1 MPTQL
6 FVGPYAPSGKKT
18 TVLTVANTLTRG
30 CPELKRGVVSLQ
42 FSLLTSQIAEDHR
55 VDVGER
61 LRAIRTLRRA
71 TLKTVAER
79 ADLSESFLS
88 QVERGR
94 ANASVASLK
103 RIAAALGVN
112 VADLFEPN
120 GSTARP
126 RVLRR
131 ESRPDLAFGTLGRKF
146 MLTPRPL
153 ENLQVIVG
161 ELDAGGS
168 TGDEPYTHADSEEL
182 LVVLDGVVSLQLG
195 LEVFELETGDSI
207 DYRSSTPHRL
217 VNVGDGTAEVM
228 WIISP
233 PSY

>member
-1 MPTQL
+1 M
-6 FVGPYAPSGKKT
+6 
-18 TVLTVANTLTRG
+18 
-30 CPELKRGVVSLQ
+30 
-42 FSLLTSQIAEDHR
+42 TSQIAEAER

-61 LRAIRTLRRA
+61 LRAIRRLRRA
-71 TLKTVAER
+71 TLKTVADR

-94 ANASVASLK
+94 ANASVGSLK
-103 RIAAALGVN
+103 KIAAALGVN

-120 GSTARP
+120 GSTTRP

-131 ESRPDLAFGTLGRKF
+131 ETRPNLAFGSLGRKF

-153 ENLQVIVG
+153 EHLQVMVG

-168 TGDEPYTHADSEEL
+168 TGDEPYTHGDE
-182 LVVLDGVVSLQLG
+182 GVVSLQLG
-195 LEVFELETGDSI
+195 SEIFELSTGDSI

-217 VNVGDGTAEVM
+217 VNIGGDPAEVM

>member
-1 MPTQL
+1 M
-6 FVGPYAPSGKKT
+6 
-18 TVLTVANTLTRG
+18 
-30 CPELKRGVVSLQ
+30 
-42 FSLLTSQIAEDHR
+42 TSQAATDQH

-61 LRAIRTLRRA
+61 LRAIRTLRRY
-71 TLKTVAER
+71 TLKSVAER

-120 GSTARP
+120 GSTTRP

-131 ESRPDLAFGTLGRKF
+131 EARPNLAFGTLGRKF

-168 TGDEPYTHADSEEL
+168 TGDEPYTHGDSEEL
-182 LVVLDGVVSLQLG
+182 LVVLDGVLSLQLG
-195 LEVFELETGDSI
+195 SEVFELEPGDSI

-217 VNVGDGTAEVM
+217 VNVGTDPAEVM

>member
-1 MPTQL
+1 M
-6 FVGPYAPSGKKT
+6 S
-18 TVLTVANTLTRG
+18 
-30 CPELKRGVVSLQ
+30 
-42 FSLLTSQIAEDHR
+42 SQTAIDEAR

-61 LRAIRTLRRA
+61 LRAIRRVRRA
-71 TLKTVAER
+71 TLKTVADR
-79 ADLSESFLS
+79 AALSESFLS

-120 GSTARP
+120 GSASRP

-131 ESRPDLAFGTLGRKF
+131 EARPALGFGTLGRKY

-153 ENLQVIVG
+153 EHLQVILG
-161 ELDAGGS
+161 EFDAGGS
-168 TGDEPYTHADSEEL
+168 TGDEPYTHGDSEEL
-182 LVVLDGVVSLQLG
+182 LVVLAGIVSLQLG
-195 LEVFELETGDSI
+195 TEIFELSTGDSI
-207 DYRSSTPHRL
+207 DYRSSAPHRL
-217 VNVGDGTAEVM
+217 TNIGGEPAEVM

>member
-1 MPTQL
+1 M
-6 FVGPYAPSGKKT
+6 
-18 TVLTVANTLTRG
+18 
-30 CPELKRGVVSLQ
+30 
-42 FSLLTSQIAEDHR
+42 TSRTAEAEH
-55 VDVGER
+55 VDVGDR
-61 LRAIRTLRRA
+61 LRAIRRLRRA

-79 ADLSESFLS
+79 SDLSESFLS

-120 GSTARP
+120 GSIGKP

-131 ESRPDLAFGTLGRKF
+131 EARSNLAFGTLGRKF

-153 ENLQVIVG
+153 ENLQVMVG

-168 TGDEPYTHADSEEL
+168 TGDEPYTHGDSEEL
-182 LVVLDGVVSLQLG
+182 LVVIEGVVSLQLG
-195 LEVFELETGDSI
+195 SDVYELSTGDSI
-207 DYRSSTPHRL
+207 DYRSSVPHRL
-217 VNVGDGTAEVM
+217 VNIGGDPAEVM

>member
-1 MPTQL
+1 M
-6 FVGPYAPSGKKT
+6 
-18 TVLTVANTLTRG
+18 
-30 CPELKRGVVSLQ
+30 
-42 FSLLTSQIAEDHR
+42 TSQATVEESR

-61 LRAIRTLRRA
+61 LRAIRKTRRITLR
-71 TLKTVAER
+71 TIAER
-79 ADLSESFLS
+79 AGLSESFLS

-120 GSTARP
+120 GGPSRP

-131 ESRPDLAFGTLGRKF
+131 DVRPALTFGTLGRKY

-153 ENLQVIVG
+153 EHLQVIVG

-168 TGDEPYTHADSEEL
+168 KGDEPYTHGDSEEL
-182 LVVLDGVVSLQLG
+182 LVVLEGVVHLQLG
-195 LEVFELETGDSI
+195 TDVFELSTGDSI
-207 DYRSSTPHRL
+207 DYRSSISHRL
-217 VNVGDGTAEVM
+217 TNAGDGTAEVM
-228 WIISP
+228 WVISP

>member
-1 MPTQL
+1 M
-6 FVGPYAPSGKKT
+6 
-18 TVLTVANTLTRG
+18 
-30 CPELKRGVVSLQ
+30 
-42 FSLLTSQIAEDHR
+42 
-55 VDVGER
+55 
-61 LRAIRTLRRA
+61 
-71 TLKTVAER
+71 KTVADR

-120 GSTARP
+120 GSDREAARAPP
-126 RVLRR
+126 RG
-131 ESRPDLAFGTLGRKF
+131 RPNLAFGTLGRKF

-161 ELDAGGS
+161 ELDTGGS
-168 TGDEPYTHADSEEL
+168 TGEEPYTHGDSEEL
-182 LVVLDGVVSLQLG
+182 LVVLEGVVSLQLG
-195 LEVFELETGDSI
+195 TEMFELSTGDSI

-217 VNVGDGTAEVM
+217 VNIGGEPAEVM

>member
-1 MPTQL
+1 M
-6 FVGPYAPSGKKT
+6 
-18 TVLTVANTLTRG
+18 
-30 CPELKRGVVSLQ
+30 
-42 FSLLTSQIAEDHR
+42 TSQTSVDGNP
-55 VDVGER
+55 VDVGDR
-61 LRAIRTLRRA
+61 LRAIRRLRRA
-71 TLKTVAER
+71 TLKTVADR
-79 ADLSESFLS
+79 AGLSESFLS

-103 RIAAALGVN
+103 RIAGALGVT

-120 GSTARP
+120 GSQGRP

-131 ESRPDLAFGTLGRKF
+131 DLRPTLTFGALGRKF

-168 TGDEPYTHADSEEL
+168 TGDEPYTHGDSEEL
-182 LVVLDGVVSLQLG
+182 LVVLAGVVSLQLG
-195 LEVFELETGDSI
+195 TEVFELSNGDSI
-207 DYRSSTPHRL
+207 DYRSSSPHRL
-217 VNVGDGTAEVM
+217 TNVGDDTAEVM

>member
-1 MPTQL
+1 MASQ
-6 FVGPYAPSGKKT
+6 
-18 TVLTVANTLTRG
+18 
-30 CPELKRGVVSLQ
+30 
-42 FSLLTSQIAEDHR
+42 TSVDGNP

-61 LRAIRTLRRA
+61 LRAIRRLRRA
-71 TLKTVAER
+71 TLKTVADR
-79 ADLSESFLS
+79 AGLSESFLS

-103 RIAAALGVN
+103 RIAGALGVA
-112 VADLFEPN
+112 VADLFEPD
-120 GSTARP
+120 GSQTRP

-131 ESRPDLAFGTLGRKF
+131 ELRPMLTFGTLGRKF

-168 TGDEPYTHADSEEL
+168 TGDEPYTHGDSEEL
-182 LVVLDGVVSLQLG
+182 LVVLSGVISLQLG
-195 LEVFELETGDSI
+195 TEVFELAEGDSI
-207 DYRSSTPHRL
+207 DYRSSVPHRL
-217 VNVGDGTAEVM
+217 TNVGDDTAEVM

>member
-1 MPTQL
+1 M
-6 FVGPYAPSGKKT
+6 
-18 TVLTVANTLTRG
+18 N
-30 CPELKRGVVSLQ
+30 
-42 FSLLTSQIAEDHR
+42 SQIAEAER

-61 LRAIRTLRRA
+61 LRTIRTLRRA
-71 TLKTVAER
+71 TLKSVAER
-79 ADLSESFLS
+79 AELSESFLS

-94 ANASVASLK
+94 ANASVGSLK

-120 GSTARP
+120 GSAGKP

-131 ESRPDLAFGTLGRKF
+131 EVRPNLAFGELGRKF

-153 ENLQVIVG
+153 EHLQVIVG

-168 TGDEPYTHADSEEL
+168 TGDEPYTHGDSEEL
-182 LVVLDGVVSLQLG
+182 LVILEGVVSLQLG
-195 LEVFELETGDSI
+195 LELFELSTGDSI

-217 VNVGDGTAEVM
+217 VNIGGDPAEVM

>member
-1 MPTQL
+1 MD
-6 FVGPYAPSGKKT
+6 
-18 TVLTVANTLTRG
+18 
-30 CPELKRGVVSLQ
+30 
-42 FSLLTSQIAEDHR
+42 SQIAETRIEELER

-61 LRAIRTLRRA
+61 LRAIRRLRRA
-71 TLKTVAER
+71 TLRTVAER

-103 RIAAALGVN
+103 RIAAALGVS

-120 GSTARP
+120 GSTGKP

-131 ESRPDLAFGTLGRKF
+131 EARPNLAFGTLGRKY

-161 ELDAGGS
+161 ELDTGGS
-168 TGDEPYTHADSEEL
+168 TGEEPYTHGDSEEL
-182 LVVLDGVVSLQLG
+182 LVVLEGHISLQLDADM
-195 LEVFELETGDSI
+195 FELSTGDSI

-217 VNVGDGTAEVM
+217 VNLGAESAEVM

>member
-1 MPTQL
+1 M
-6 FVGPYAPSGKKT
+6 
-18 TVLTVANTLTRG
+18 
-30 CPELKRGVVSLQ
+30 
-42 FSLLTSQIAEDHR
+42 TSQIAETER

-61 LRAIRTLRRA
+61 LRAIRSVRRV

-79 ADLSESFLS
+79 AELSESFLS

-94 ANASVASLK
+94 ANASVASLT

-120 GSTARP
+120 GSAARP

-131 ESRPDLAFGTLGRKF
+131 EARPNLAFGTLGRKF
-146 MLTPRPL
+146 MLTPRLL
-153 ENLQVIVG
+153 EHLQVIVG

-168 TGDEPYTHADSEEL
+168 TGDDPYTHGDSEEL
-182 LVVLDGVVSLQLG
+182 LVVLEGVVSLQLG
-195 LEVFELETGDSI
+195 TEVFELSAGDSI

-217 VNVGDGTAEVM
+217 VNIGGEPAEVM

>member
-1 MPTQL
+1 MQD
-6 FVGPYAPSGKKT
+6 
-18 TVLTVANTLTRG
+18 
-30 CPELKRGVVSLQ
+30 
-42 FSLLTSQIAEDHR
+42 TSAAGQ

-61 LRAIRTLRRA
+61 LRAIRKLRRVTLR
-71 TLKTVAER
+71 TVAER
-79 ADLSESFLS
+79 SDLSESFLS

-112 VADLFEPN
+112 VSDLFEPN
-120 GSTARP
+120 GRASAP

-131 ESRPDLAFGTLGRKF
+131 ESRPTLKFGTLGEKH

-153 ENLQVIVG
+153 EHLQVIVG
-161 ELDAGGS
+161 EFDAGGS
-168 TGDEPYTHADSEEL
+168 TGDEPYTHGDSEEL
-182 LVVLDGVVSLQLG
+182 LVVLAGTVHLQLG
-195 LEVFELETGDSI
+195 PEVFELRTGDSI

-217 VNVGDGTAEVM
+217 ASAGDERAEVM

>member
-1 MPTQL
+1 M
-6 FVGPYAPSGKKT
+6 
-18 TVLTVANTLTRG
+18 
-30 CPELKRGVVSLQ
+30 
-42 FSLLTSQIAEDHR
+42 
-55 VDVGER
+55 DVGER
-61 LRAIRTLRRA
+61 LRAIRRLRRA
-71 TLKTVAER
+71 TLKTVADR
-79 ADLSESFLS
+79 AELSESFLS

-120 GSTARP
+120 GSTANP

-131 ESRPDLAFGTLGRKF
+131 EARPNLAFGTLGRKF

-153 ENLQVIVG
+153 EHLQVIVG
-161 ELDAGGS
+161 EFDTGGS
-168 TGDEPYTHADSEEL
+168 TGDEQYTHGDSEEVV
-182 LVVLDGVVSLQLG
+182 VVLSGVVSLQLG
-195 LEVFELETGDSI
+195 SETYELTDGDSI

-217 VNVGDGTAEVM
+217 VNIGTGTAEVM